1 MTFFQQI
8 KKKSISGRKITSL
21 QVKLKKIP
29 EEIAFKPEKKNF
41 SSESVFMGKL

>member
-8 KKKSISGRKITSL
+8 KKNISGRKITSL
-21 QVKLKKIP
+21 PVKLKKIP